1 MTVIFLLFYMH
12 LIFEEIILI
21 LYFFKFYI
29 SKKYLFYIIF
39 IIHVTLDNIF
49 FSFILFNKFNVYLFL
64 LLFIK

>member
-49 FSFILFNKFNVYLFL
+49 FLFYFIQ
-64 LLFIK
+64 